1 MVCTKVNFVAPIVL
15 EKDRNPSLS
24 AADALIFPEWEKI
37 KLNPILCSVKFVK
50 LYMYEDINIIIGN
63 PSNFTDSF

>member
-1 MVCTKVNFVAPIVL
+1 MVCTKVNFVTPIVL

-37 KLNPILCSVKFVK
+37 KLNPLLS
-50 LYMYEDINIIIGN
+50 
-63 PSNFTDSF
+63 